1 MSKRLALGTADS
13 LIGKLRSIFA
23 DNGRGVEWHS
33 LLGVGNPA
41 SVKRYL
47 VDFREEQIRAR
58 VTPKQAEPILVGDLV
73 VLSGNFRVYSES
85 A

>member
-1 MSKRLALGTADS
+1 MSKRLALGAVDS

-23 DNGRGVEWHS
+23 DNGGGVERHS

-47 VDFREEQIRAR
+47 ADFREKQIRAR
-58 VTPKQAEPILVGDLV
+58 VTPKQAEPIFVGDLV
-73 VLSGNFRVYSES
+73 VFSGNFRVYSES